1 MKCKKIL
8 RRGLLVNSIWASLY
22 VGCSYAEDFNNSLL
36 MGNSANMDWNNNA
49 VVMTPGEYD
58 FDIYINEDWK
68 GKYTFL
74 VTNDS
79 KGTLK
84 IKIADARML
93 GIRELESVLTGGAD
107 AYIDVDKLL
116 HGGSHSLK
124 PGEMRVN
131 LEVPQAY
138 VTRTERN
145 WVSPEK
151 WDTGIN
157 GIYTNYNLNYY
168 NFRGKTKDYTDSDNV
183 YLSLNSGVNLFG
195 WHFIDNSSYS
205 RSSSVESGKWRNSTR
220 YIERPFAAISAIVR
234 LGDAY
239 TSSEY
244 FDSLRFRGV
253 TVNKSQQM
261 LPDSQ
266 RVYMPVVTGVAS
278 SSAVVRVL
286 QDGNVIYQISV
297 PPGPFAIRDLMP
309 TGSRN
314 ELHVEVKNSGGQIE
328 TFIVPFS
335 SMPGMLRP
343 GTSDYRLNIGEV
355 NMRNSNDNSK
365 FVQYSHTYGVNNYT
379 SVFAGLT
386 LNNDYKSWLAGS
398 TVSLP
403 YIGSFSGT
411 MEQAFYQLP
420 DTDKQ
425 SGEKYSI
432 SWSKYFETK
441 TNVTLASYYYRTQDY
456 TSFSDYI
463 ATRENLDEYGY
474 ISTTRDSKQAFSA
487 SVSQTLPNNYGKLT
501 LNGFWRDYWN
511 NQRSNRQYN
520 LTYSNNY
527 KDLTYSLTLR
537 RTEYT
542 QSYYDTGFDGDEV
555 SNLRKNKNSEDSIY
569 FALTIPMSIFDTHMT
584 ISSRTTIEKGKY
596 ASSDVSLSGE
606 ANDVSYSMAFT
617 NDNNAKSRSADLYA
631 SWDNSYTSM
640 SAGMTEA
647 TDYRQVS
654 LGVSGN
660 ILAWQSG
667 VLASGT
673 TGRNF
678 VIIDAPGLSNAVV
691 NGNTAVRTNAKG
703 QALST
708 SAVAYRQNHY
718 RLDPDGTQDSS
729 VDLLSNIGYIAPYEG
744 SITYL
749 KYKTDTRHI
758 YTLNIVQPHNQALP
772 FGAAVMDQRGN
783 LLGYVSQGSQVYLK
797 ADKLPEKLKINISS
811 KKNKL
816 FCIVE
821 SPAENRMNM
830 CL

>member
-8 RRGLLVNSIWASLY
+8 RRGLLVNSIWAALY
-22 VGCSYAEDFNNSLL
+22 VGCSFAEDFNNSLL
-36 MGNSANMDWNNNA
+36 VGNSANMDWNNKA

-58 FDIYINEDWK
+58 FDVYINDDWK
-68 GKYTFL
+68 GKYTFI
-74 VTNDS
+74 VENDNE
-79 KGTLK
+79 GTLK
-84 IKIADARML
+84 IKISDARML
-93 GIRELESVLTGGAD
+93 DIRELEPVLTREQG
-107 AYIDVDKLL
+107 AYINVDKIL
-116 HGGSHSLK
+116 HGGSRSLK

-157 GIYTNYNLNYY
+157 GAYTNYNLSYY
-168 NFRGKTKDYTDSDNV
+168 NFRGKTAGYTDSDNV
-183 YLSLNSGVNLFG
+183 YLSLNSGLNLLG
-195 WHFIDNSSYS
+195 WHLIDNSSYS
-205 RSSSVESGKWRNSTR
+205 RSSSGESGKWRNSTR

-244 FDSLRFRGV
+244 FDSVRFRGL

-286 QDGNVIYQISV
+286 QDGNVIYQITV

-314 ELHVEVKNSGGQIE
+314 ELHVEVKNSGGQVE

-343 GTSDYRLNIGEV
+343 GTSDYRFNMGEV

-365 FVQYSHTYGVNNYT
+365 FVQYSYTYGVNNYT

-386 LNNDYKSWLAGS
+386 LNSDYTSWLAGS

-403 YIGSFSGT
+403 YVGSFSGT
-411 MEQAFYQLP
+411 MEQARYQLP
-420 DTDKQ
+420 GVDKQ
-425 SGEKYSI
+425 SGEKYSV

-456 TSFSDYI
+456 ASFSDYI
-463 ATRENLDEYGY
+463 ATRENLDQYGY
-474 ISTTRDSKQAFSA
+474 TSTTRNSKQAFSA
-487 SVSQTLPNNYGKLT
+487 SVSQTLPGDFGKLT
-501 LNGFWRDYWN
+501 LTGYWRDYWN

-527 KDLTYSLTLR
+527 KDITYSLSLR

-542 QSYYDTGFDGDEV
+542 QSYYDTDYDGDEV
-555 SNLRKNKNSEDSIY
+555 SNLRKNKSADESVY
-569 FALTIPMSIFDTHMT
+569 FSLTVPMSIFDTHAT
-584 ISSRTTIEKGKY
+584 VSSRTTIEKGKY

-606 ANDVSYSMAFT
+606 MKDVSYSMVLT
-617 NDNNAKSRSADLYA
+617 NDNDAKSRSADLYA
-631 SWDNSYTSM
+631 SWDNSYSSL

-647 TDYRQVS
+647 TDYRQLS
-654 LGVSGN
+654 LGASGN
-660 ILAWQSG
+660 ILAWPSG

-729 VDLLSNIGYIAPYEG
+729 VDLLGNIEYIAPYEG

-749 KYKTDTRHI
+749 KYKTDTRKTF
-758 YTLNIVQPHNQALP
+758 TLNIMRPGNEALP
-772 FGAAVMDQRGN
+772 FGAAVTDANGN

-797 ADKLPEKLKINISS
+797 ADTLPKILKVNVSS
-811 KKNKL
+811 KKHKQ
-816 FCIVE
+816 FCAVE
-821 SPAENRMNM
+821 APAENSVNTCR
-830 CL
+830 

>member
-8 RRGLLVNSIWASLY
+8 RRGLLVNSIWAALY
-22 VGCSYAEDFNNSLL
+22 VGCTFAEDFNNSLL
-36 MGNSANMDWNNNA
+36 VGNSANMDWNNKA
-49 VVMTPGEYD
+49 VIMTPGEYD
-58 FDIYINEDWK
+58 FDVYINDDWK
-68 GKYTFL
+68 GKFAFL
-74 VTNDS
+74 VENDNE
-79 KGTLK
+79 GTLK
-84 IKIADARML
+84 IKTSDARML
-93 GIRELESVLTGGAD
+93 DIRDLASVLTSEQGT
-107 AYIDVDKLL
+107 YINVDKLL

-157 GIYTNYNLNYY
+157 GVYTNYNLSYY
-168 NFRGKTKDYTDSDNV
+168 NFRGKTTGYTDSDNV
-183 YLSLNSGVNLFG
+183 YLSLNSGLNLLG

-205 RSSSVESGKWRNSTR
+205 RSSSREAGKWRNSTR

-234 LGDAY
+234 FGDAY

-244 FDSLRFRGV
+244 FDSVRFRGL

-286 QDGNVIYQISV
+286 HDGNVIYQIAV

-314 ELHVEVKNSGGQIE
+314 ELHVEVKNSGGQVE

-343 GTSDYRLNIGEV
+343 GTSDYRFSMGEV
-355 NMRNSNDNSK
+355 NMRDSNDNSK
-365 FVQYSHTYGVNNYT
+365 FVQYSYTFGVNNYT

-403 YIGSFSGT
+403 YVGSFSGT
-411 MEQAFYQLP
+411 MEQACYQLP
-420 DTDKQ
+420 GMDNQ
-425 SGEKYSI
+425 SGEKYSV
-432 SWSKYFETK
+432 SWSKYFETR

-456 TSFSDYI
+456 ASFSDYI
-463 ATRENLDEYGY
+463 ATKENLDQYGY
-474 ISTTRDSKQAFSA
+474 TSTTRNSKQAFSA
-487 SVSQTLPNNYGKLT
+487 SVSQTLPGDFGKLT
-501 LNGFWRDYWN
+501 LTGYWRDYWN

-527 KDLTYSLTLR
+527 KDITYSLSLR

-542 QSYYDTGFDGDEV
+542 QSYYDTDYDGDEV
-555 SNLRKNKNSEDSIY
+555 SRLRKNKSADESIY
-569 FALTIPMSIFDTHMT
+569 FSLTVPMSIFDTRTT
-584 ISSRTTIEKGKY
+584 ISSRTTVEKGKY
-596 ASSDVSLSGE
+596 ASSDISLSGE
-606 ANDVSYSMAFT
+606 MKDVSYSMVLT
-617 NDNNAKSRSADLYA
+617 NDNDARSRSADIYA
-631 SWDNSYTSM
+631 SWDNSYSSL

-647 TDYRQVS
+647 TDYRQLS
-654 LGVSGN
+654 LGASGN
-660 ILAWQSG
+660 ILVWPSG
-667 VLASGT
+667 ILASGA

-729 VDLLSNIGYIAPYEG
+729 VDLLGNIEYIAPYEG

-749 KYKTDTRHI
+749 KYKTDTRKTF
-758 YTLNIVQPHNQALP
+758 TLNIMRPVNEALP
-772 FGAAVMDQRGN
+772 FGAAVTDQGGN

-797 ADKLPEKLKINISS
+797 ADTLPEILKVNISS
-811 KKNKL
+811 KKHKQ
-816 FCIVE
+816 FCTVE
-821 SPAENRMNM
+821 APSETRANPCR
-830 CL
+830 